1 MEWRTALAA
10 HAAVSGEAV
19 ARLQVRVTRRLPGFT
34 LDVAW
39 EAGDEVVVLFGP
51 SGAGKTLTLQALAGL
66 LRPDAGRIV
75 VNGRVFFDA
84 DAAIDVAPRHRRIGY
99 VFQGHALFPHLT
111 VAGNVGFGLRSAPRA
126 ARLRRKRE
134 VLERLGLA
142 GLEQRYPQEL
152 SGGQRQRV
160 ALGRALAIEP
170 ALLLLDE
177 PLSALDAPLRRALRD
192 DLRDV
197 LRQFSVAAVVVTHDF
212 TEAYRLADRIVVYE
226 AGRVVQSAPR
236 AELLWRPASEAVARI
251 VGIRNVLHGTV
262 VKAAPDRI
270 QFRWRGQILEA
281 VNSPSHSYLPP
292 PGAPLAFFIRPEY
305 VRLIRKDRG
314 PADPRHHMNLMTG
327 TIVGDEDFGT
337 TWTLRIRL
345 DAPGAPAQGDHDL
358 EVEVPHL
365 VYEILE
371 IGRDRT
377 WQFSI
382 HRGSIHVLPA

>member
-1 MEWRTALAA
+1 MIELRDVYKKLGSRQIL
-10 HAAVSGEAV
+10 SGMT
-19 ARLQVRVTRRLPGFT
+19 LRVPKGMNF
-34 LDVAW
+34 
-39 EAGDEVVVLFGP
+39 VLMGP
-51 SGAGKTLTLQALAGL
+51 SGSGKSVTLKHVIGI
-66 LRPDAGRIV
+66 LRPDAGSVTVDGQEVSTMDRTQLMTLRKRMGYLFQ
-75 VNGRVFFDA
+75 NG
-84 DAAIDVAPRHRRIGY
+84 
-99 VFQGHALFPHLT
+99 ALINWLT
-111 VAGNVGFGLRSAPRA
+111 VADNVGFGLRSAPRG
-126 ARLRRKRE
+126 ARLRRTRE

-142 GLEQRYPQEL
+142 GLEQRYPREL

-177 PLSALDAPLRRALRD
+177 PLSALDAPLRRTLRD

-197 LRQFSVAAVVVTHDF
+197 LRQFSIAAVVVTHDF

-251 VGIRNVLHGTV
+251 VGIRNVLQGTV
-262 VKAAPDRI
+262 LKATPDRI
-270 QFRWRGQILEA
+270 QFHWRGQTLEA
-281 VNSPSHSYLPP
+281 VNSPSHSYLPA

-345 DAPGAPAQGDHDL
+345 DGRIVAARDPTAPSRP
-358 EVEVPHL
+358 
-365 VYEILE
+365 
-371 IGRDRT
+371 
-377 WQFSI
+377 
-382 HRGSIHVLPA
+382 